1 MLPMAAAISA
11 NPPGVSRPQLDAGW
25 THFNRYQEFSNYGS
39 VNSGPP
45 NTLYGS
51 SNLLVGQ
58 TTYPNMYQQKIQAKL
73 PAERSEPVFDRS
85 SDLGK
90 RDLEEHHDIDV
101 NNQARLELLNLSR
114 FESDQ
119 NAIRLNARGDNDR
132 VDGRWVARK
141 LSKGNYIQREASH
154 GGVGQSARG
163 TNSPEHKTTRQRRLM
178 KESEKAATPDYD
190 GMLRAEGVQQD
201 NSEQKRSEVLF
212 PAKSADFSSTTQAAP
227 QSVKQSPDK
236 AKSSYSISHYQIP
249 PSTPPSSTSQP
260 FRLSSQSSCQF
271 SSNLFPQYE
280 QTHHPKGGNSNGS
293 DALNSTFPP
302 SLPGI
307 PPNHNS
313 ESYRSEEQFYS
324 LLTNGGMQTSF
335 HQSQSVNPFFSSS
348 TWNQGLYYPQG
359 LTPQQLASFYASV
372 NSSALDPRLR
382 HSAGHTSGPEC
393 AQLAAQQTGG
403 DYVLSPQ
410 AQQQQA
416 NSSLNRYASRNS
428 RNNPNGLSGQAHLP
442 VTPNDS
448 LFDRTAAKLE
458 TCSEDVILPPKNPV
472 HPMDDIMYV
481 SAAYHSAAA
490 MAAAAVVAQAA
501 VASANAVGQ
510 PQQEQHIPYAS
521 HHVLHNTPN
530 RSASHALGGIIPILG
545 SVNGVSGTSSSTI
558 TSNSLKSVKN
568 KKLTSTVSWTNL
580 FTWLHCLLVLYVLLW
595 GSLRSTC
602 SDQYESVLP
611 YPTTEGRE
619 CVNCGATSTP
629 LWRRDGQ
636 GNYLCNACGLYQKM
650 NGQNRPLIKP
660 KRRLQ
665 SSSRRTGTICSNCRT
680 VTTTLWRRNTNG
692 EPVCNACG
700 LYFKLH
706 NVSHLNSLYM
716 NRKKGFLRPISMK
729 KDGIQ
734 TRNRKVSQKT
744 KKHKFGFYSDF
755 PELSMDYLMK
765 TPLHRFGN
773 AAAAVAVANR
783 FGYGH
788 SGLTGGCSPP
798 SAAGSVS
805 GPNYLPGYISDIYP
819 ANNAC
824 GLLSPVGLASSNG
837 SSRDQPKP
845 FADVFNSS
853 LEESRHTSLL
863 GPVLPFA
870 SDPYSQLNSALAERP
885 IRDQRVNFNSS
896 DQYTCEKSNY
906 RTDLSDCATDEV
918 RQIPILR
925 NRNID
930 PPGSWLNERI
940 NQSMDNPQRG
950 EVSSD
955 GTEVNPLHAPLSF
968 YPKAQQMALLGYSP
982 HSYYHNLANGQPNT
996 SKAHSGDHESVIPVS
1011 HPHQQTKSSPR
1022 VSSRDPE
1029 VVLSSRYEPSG
1040 YGYQSHLGMNV
1051 HHNTVQSNCGTVLL
1065 NDLRNCDSNQSST
1078 SSGTPRSETTLPVAD
1093 HSSLGSMPGD
1103 RQLFPAV

>member
-39 VNSGPP
+39 VNSGPS

-58 TTYPNMYQQKIQAKL
+58 TTYPNVYQQSLSQAYHNYQQQQQDQQDPYRAGTSCARQFSSEIQAKL

-90 RDLEEHHDIDV
+90 RDLEEHHDIDA

-119 NAIRLNARGDNDR
+119 TAIRLNARSDNDR

-141 LSKGNYIQREASH
+141 LSKGNYIQRETSHSGAS
-154 GGVGQSARG
+154 QSARG
-163 TNSPEHKTTRQRRLM
+163 ASSPEHKTTTRHRPGRLM
-178 KESEKAATPDYD
+178 KESEKTATPDYS

-201 NSEQKRSEVLF
+201 TSEQQRSEVLF
-212 PAKSADFSSTTQAAP
+212 PAKSAEFSSTTQATP
-227 QSVKQSPDK
+227 QPVKQSPDK
-236 AKSSYSISHYQIP
+236 AKHSYSISHYQIP
-249 PSTPPSSTSQP
+249 PSTPPPSSSQP
-260 FRLSSQSSCQF
+260 FRLSSQSNCQF

-280 QTHHPKGGNSNGS
+280 QTQLPKGGNSNGL
-293 DALNSTFPP
+293 DALNSTFTP

-313 ESYRSEEQFYS
+313 DAYRSEEQFYS
-324 LLTNGGMQTSF
+324 LLTNGGMPTPF
-335 HQSQSVNPFFSSS
+335 HQSQSVNPFFPSS

-372 NSSALDPRLR
+372 NPSALDPRLR

-393 AQLAAQQTGG
+393 TQLAAQQTGG
-403 DYVLSPQ
+403 EGVISPQ
-410 AQQQQA
+410 AQQQQT
-416 NSSLNRYASRNS
+416 NSSHNRYASRNN
-428 RNNPNGLSGQAHLP
+428 RNNSNGLSGQTHLQ
-442 VTPNDS
+442 VTPNDT

-458 TCSEDVILPPKNPV
+458 TCSEDIILPPKNPV

-510 PQQEQHIPYAS
+510 PQQEQHNPYAS
-521 HHVLHNTPN
+521 HHVLHNNPN

-568 KKLTSTVSWTNL
+568 KKLTS
-580 FTWLHCLLVLYVLLW
+580 
-595 GSLRSTC
+595 
-602 SDQYESVLP
+602 
-611 YPTTEGRE
+611 TEGRE

-706 NVSHLNSLYM
+706 NIQ
-716 NRKKGFLRPISMK
+716 RPISMK

-788 SGLTGGCSPP
+788 SGLTGGCSSP
-798 SAAGSVS
+798 SAPGSVS

-853 LEESRHTSLL
+853 LDESRHTSLL

-885 IRDQRVNFNSS
+885 LRDQRVNFNSS

-925 NRNID
+925 NRNVD
-930 PPGSWLNERI
+930 PPSSWLNERI
-940 NQSMDNPQRG
+940 NQSIDNSQRG
-950 EVSSD
+950 EVGSD

-968 YPKAQQMALLGYSP
+968 YPKAQQMALLGYPP

-996 SKAHSGDHESVIPVS
+996 SKAHSSDHESVIPVS

-1029 VVLSSRYEPSG
+1029 VVLSSRYEPPG
-1040 YGYQSHLGMNV
+1040 YGYQSQLGMNV
-1051 HHNTVQSNCGTVLL
+1051 HHNPVQSNCGTVLL